1 MTAPLVAL
9 ERAAV
14 GYGGQPLLRDVAL
27 AVVPG
32 DFVAIVGPN
41 GGGKTT
47 ILRALLGV
55 LPLMGGE
62 RVQPGPLRIGYV
74 PQRDHVDAYWPLT
87 VAEVALMG
95 RYRRV
100 GPARRPGP
108 ADREAVAAA
117 LARVGIDD
125 LAPRA
130 FRTLSGGQRQRTLIA
145 RALAGEPELLALDEP
160 TNGMDPAAELDAM
173 DVLRS
178 LHHGGRLAIV
188 MVSHRIE
195 AVANYAS
202 TLAFVDKDKSLFRIG
217 PLEEMLSPSALGELY
232 GRKVTVRQE
241 NGRRFVYPEPAP

>member
-1 MTAPLVAL
+1 VTAPLVAL

-125 LAPRA
+125 LVRAPSARSRA
-130 FRTLSGGQRQRTLIA
+130 ASGSA
-145 RALAGEPELLALDEP
+145 RSSRA
-160 TNGMDPAAELDAM
+160 
-173 DVLRS
+173 RS
-178 LHHGGRLAIV
+178 RA
-188 MVSHRIE
+188 
-195 AVANYAS
+195 
-202 TLAFVDKDKSLFRIG
+202 
-217 PLEEMLSPSALGELY
+217 SPSCS
-232 GRKVTVRQE
+232 RSTS
-241 NGRRFVYPEPAP
+241 RRTAWTRRRSSTRWTCCARSTTAGGSRS